1 MVGEAHLK
9 EECLRQV
16 WSRVERLVSCVSK
29 RTVPLIL
36 SHLHKWLKTFYK
48 TAQVT
53 GQAKHKASSKGEKR
67 LPRVH
72 GA

>member
-16 WSRVERLVSCVSK
+16 WSSVERLVSCVSYQSLIARMVDKKSQKAK

-36 SHLHKWLKTFYK
+36 SHLQK
-48 TAQVT
+48 
-53 GQAKHKASSKGEKR
+53 
-67 LPRVH
+67 
-72 GA
+72 